1 MVNNPYEILGVSP
14 NASNDEI
21 KRAYRDMSRKYH
33 PDSYVD
39 NPLSDLA
46 EEKFKEVQEAY
57 DQIMK
62 ERDGGYQSGYG
73 GYQNQQST
81 YNHNA
86 ASQDDMQ
93 YQAAYNYINGRQYQQ
108 ALNVLSRIQNR
119 NAQWYYLSACANMG
133 MGNNVN
139 ALNMA
144 RQAQSM
150 EPGNPEYSNLVNR
163 LQWNIRA
170 EVILIQTE
178 AAVPAVQEIPAVI
191 SGVQT
196 VFVSAWEAICA
207 HVCKYEKNGSI
218 RTFNGSGCCIYC
230 FKRNFRL

>member
-108 ALNVLSRIQNR
+108 ALNVLSRKQKCTVV
-119 NAQWYYLSACANMG
+119 LSQRLCKYG
-133 MGNNVN
+133 YGK
-139 ALNMA
+139 
-144 RQAQSM
+144 QCKCS
-150 EPGNPEYSNLVNR
+150 EYGTSG
-163 LQWNIRA
+163 
-170 EVILIQTE
+170 TE
-178 AAVPAVQEIPAVI
+178 YGAGK
-191 SGVQT
+191 SGVQ
-196 VFVSAWEAICA
+196 
-207 HVCKYEKNGSI
+207 
-218 RTFNGSGCCIYC
+218 
-230 FKRNFRL
+230 

>member
-93 YQAAYNYINGRQYQQ
+93 YQAAYNILVN
-108 ALNVLSRIQNR
+108 IQER
-119 NAQWYYLSACANMG
+119 GADWYYLFAIANYG
-133 MGNNVN
+133 MGNSIAAMEAAEKACEMDPSNPQYRQLYAQLQQGRARYQN
-139 ALNMA
+139 MQQPFGSFNSNCCCQLLLLNMCCGGGCY
-144 RQAQSM
+144 
-150 EPGNPEYSNLVNR
+150 PL
-163 LQWNIRA
+163 
-170 EVILIQTE
+170 
-178 AAVPAVQEIPAVI
+178 
-191 SGVQT
+191 
-196 VFVSAWEAICA
+196 C
-207 HVCKYEKNGSI
+207 
-218 RTFNGSGCCIYC
+218 CCI
-230 FKRNFRL
+230 